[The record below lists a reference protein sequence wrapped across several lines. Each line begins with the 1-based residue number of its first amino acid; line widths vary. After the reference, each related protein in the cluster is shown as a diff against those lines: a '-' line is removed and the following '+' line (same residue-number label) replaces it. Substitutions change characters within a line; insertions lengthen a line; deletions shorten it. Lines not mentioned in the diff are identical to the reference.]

1 MFLITFEPKFHL
13 FFPKIIYFPEFIKH
27 KPKKNVCSMQTY
39 KTSNIKKNISKERGG
54 VIIFH
59 ENIHPCIKKIIIQ
72 IIFDVELFCEIL
84 SNL

>member
-1 MFLITFEPKFHL
+1 MLNANIQNFKHQK
-13 FFPKIIYFPEFIKH
+13 KIFQ
-27 KPKKNVCSMQTY
+27 KKA
-39 KTSNIKKNISKERGG
+39 GG

-84 SNL
+84 SKL

>member
-1 MFLITFEPKFHL
+1 
-13 FFPKIIYFPEFIKH
+13 
-27 KPKKNVCSMQTY
+27 MQTY
-39 KTSNIKKNISKERGG
+39 KTSNIKKKIFQKKGG

-84 SNL
+84 SKL

>member
-1 MFLITFEPKFHL
+1 M
-13 FFPKIIYFPEFIKH
+13 YAQCKH
-27 KPKKNVCSMQTY
+27 KKLQT
-39 KTSNIKKNISKERGG
+39 SKKNISKESGG

-84 SNL
+84 SKL